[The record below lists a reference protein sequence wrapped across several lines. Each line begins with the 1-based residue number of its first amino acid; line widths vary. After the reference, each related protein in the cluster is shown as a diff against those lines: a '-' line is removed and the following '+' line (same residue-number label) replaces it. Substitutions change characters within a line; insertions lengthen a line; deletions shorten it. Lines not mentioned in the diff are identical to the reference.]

1 MTTRRTLS
9 KGWKVSQV
17 EVMRFHV
24 RNAIAN
30 LSYFQM
36 LGWKQ
41 ARQTLG
47 TILDP
52 SAGIT
57 EYIKEDEVYSVT
69 LMEYDM
75 DQLNAL
81 NFEPSMGWNSQN
93 RKEIDDG
100 VFSIKLSQLDFNDL
114 GKLYRINLDER

>member
-1 MTTRRTLS
+1 M
-9 KGWKVSQV
+9 SQV